1 MSEQSQPNVASI
13 ERDEQDEQEGGLVAD
28 RLLQLQQLYPEAFR
42 EGQLDVDALRL
53 AVGDQAVDK
62 RRERYSFTW
71 AGKRDAILAVPQP
84 TQASLLPVD
93 EQSVNP
99 ASTGNYFVEGE
110 NLAVLKLLY
119 KAYANRI
126 KLIYIDPP
134 YNTGND
140 FVYPDN
146 FREPLQQYLRVTGQ
160 LDAAGNVTSSELD
173 RNGHKHST
181 WLSMM
186 YPRLLIARQLLRADG
201 VIFVSIDDNEV
212 ANLRL
217 LMDEVFGEENFI
229 ASIVWQKKYGPA
241 NDAKFISETHDY
253 VVLYAK
259 DLSKWK
265 PTLLDRNED
274 QLSDYQNPDDD
285 PRGLYRLSD
294 LSVKTAAESSIYP
307 IATPTG
313 KVVYPPAS
321 RSWVVSEARYN
332 ELLANNRIVF
342 GKTGTGRPMQKKFLT
357 EVKQGIT
364 PQTWWDREF
373 AGDNKTA
380 RYEIK
385 ELMPE
390 NIFDNPKPSTLI
402 KRILQLATQSRNNDL
417 ILDFFA
423 GSGTTAQ
430 AVLELN
436 REDGGNR
443 RFILVQ
449 LPEPTGNPAYPNIAE
464 IGKERIRRVIARMEA
479 ANAGKLPL
487 DERSQPEDLGF
498 RVFREVASS
507 YKRWQP
513 VSQQDYLSKLTEQSE
528 PLTAGWQMAALLWEL
543 ALREGY
549 GLAATITALDNDRYR
564 IADPER
570 GQAMIVSLATS
581 GDFTFDPATLAGA
594 TLFLCRDSALTDSQI
609 ANLKLQAK
617 AAQVRFRTI

>member
-1 MSEQSQPNVASI
+1 MLN
-13 ERDEQDEQEGGLVAD
+13 DEQEQDSGLAGD
-28 RLLQLQQLYPEAFR
+28 RLRQLAQLFPEAVR
-42 EGQLDVDALRL
+42 EGQLDVEALRR
-53 AVGDQAVDK
+53 AVGQPDDGG
-62 RRERYSFTW
+62 RERYAFSW
-71 AGKRDAILAVPQP
+71 AGKREATLAVNQP
-84 TQASLLPVD
+84 TQAALVPVD
-93 EQSVNP
+93 EQSVKP
-99 ASTGNYFVEGE
+99 TATANYFIEGE
-110 NLAVLKLLY
+110 NLEVLKLLY
-119 KAYANRI
+119 KPYAAKV

-160 LDAAGNVTSSELD
+160 LDDDGNAVSTNLD

-181 WLSMM
+181 WLTMM
-186 YPRLLIARQLLRADG
+186 YPRLLLARQLLRDDG
-201 VIFVSIDDNEV
+201 VIFISIDDNE
-212 ANLRL
+212 AADLRL
-217 LMDEVFGEENFI
+217 LMDEVFGEENFV
-229 ASIVWQKKYGPA
+229 ATIVWQKKYGPA

-265 PTLLDRNED
+265 PVLLDRNED

-285 PRGLYRLSD
+285 PRGSYRLSD
-294 LSVKTAAESSIYP
+294 LSVKTAAESNIYP
-307 IATPTG
+307 ITTPTG

-332 ELLANNRIVF
+332 ELLADNRIVF
-342 GKTGTGRPMQKKFLT
+342 GKTGTGRPMQKKFLV

-380 RYEIK
+380 RYEVK

-390 NIFDNPKPSTLI
+390 NVFDNPKPASLI
-402 KRILQLATQSRNNDL
+402 KRILQLATQPQNNDL

-449 LPEPTGNPAYPNIAE
+449 LPEPTGKPDYPTIAE
-464 IGKERIRRVIARMEA
+464 IGKERVRRVIARMQA
-479 ANAGKLPL
+479 ADAGKLDL
-487 DERSQPEDLGF
+487 STRSTPEDLGF
-498 RVFREVASS
+498 RTFRLVASS

-513 VSQQDYLSKLTEQSE
+513 VTQADFINKIAEQRD
-528 PLTAGWQMAALLWEL
+528 PLADGWQPEPLLWEL

-549 GLAATITALDNDRYR
+549 
-564 IADPER
+564 
-570 GQAMIVSLATS
+570 SLATTI
-581 GDFTFDPATLAGA
+581 D
-594 TLFLCRDSALTDSQI
+594 ALTDGLYRVADPDKQQAMLVSLSATSPQLTTVPLDGISLLLVRDRDLDDSQL

-617 AAQVRFRTI
+617 ALGLRFRTI